1 MLMTNFCFNYTNAFS
16 MKRIAL
22 WLAWSLLV
30 LGGLML
36 ISCKTPPEPFPLNLT
51 ETREVNDSERKA
63 MQQYANS
70 VPSFRVFYVDGSNF
84 CESQKRLSNH
94 HLSLLLKTNND
105 ACIATDLPHYVR
117 TMPQANNFLKD
128 RAYFILQHPRCVC
141 HLEDSFSIVLVG
153 DNSEKDHYAL
163 GFSTIHETLQ
173 FVDEYFPQHAD
184 EVRRLS
190 KEWFCAS
197 D

>member
-1 MLMTNFCFNYTNAFS
+1 MLDQNS
-16 MKRIAL
+16 WIKKVSI
-22 WLAWSLLV
+22 WLDVYLLV
-30 LGGLML
+30 LGGVLL
-36 ISCKTPPEPFPLNLT
+36 ISCKTSLEPLPLNLT
-51 ETREVNDSERKA
+51 ETREANDSERKA

-105 ACIATDLPHYVR
+105 ARIVTDLPHYVR

-128 RAYFILQHPRCVC
+128 RAYFILGHPRCVC

-153 DNSEKDHYAL
+153 DNSEKDHYEL
-163 GFSTIHETLQ
+163 SFSTIHETLQ

-184 EVRRLS
+184 EVRRSS